1 MALLVVYAHPQYF
14 ADTKIMHTDV
24 RLMYFFGIMII
35 FPVFSLFLMKKL
47 EIIGDLNSEDG
58 KERFIPMIA
67 IGTFWLWAYVMFKEG
82 ALYAT
87 ASYYPLGL
95 SILGSI
101 ISLFILFPFNF
112 TSRIAWHVV
121 GMGSFLSLLFNI
133 FSTSYYN
140 LVFVLVLAVVAV
152 GWVVSAQITLHQY
165 SRNSLLFSFLIG
177 FFGQFIAFKIWFPF
191 FG

>member
-1 MALLVVYAHPQYF
+1 MSKSFARFTSLLFHPLIIPFYMALLVVYAHPQHF
-14 ADTKIMHTDV
+14 SDTKVMHTDV
-24 RLMYFFGIMII
+24 RLMYFFGIMVL

-47 EIIGDLNSEDG
+47 EIISDLNSEDG

-95 SILGSI
+95 SILGCI

-121 GMGSFLSLLFNI
+121 GMGSLLSLLFNI

-140 LVFVLVLAVVAV
+140 
-152 GWVVSAQITLHQY
+152 VSFRI
-165 SRNSLLFSFLIG
+165 NFSCSSSGLG
-177 FFGQFIAFKIWFPF
+177 NKCSS
-191 FG
+191 